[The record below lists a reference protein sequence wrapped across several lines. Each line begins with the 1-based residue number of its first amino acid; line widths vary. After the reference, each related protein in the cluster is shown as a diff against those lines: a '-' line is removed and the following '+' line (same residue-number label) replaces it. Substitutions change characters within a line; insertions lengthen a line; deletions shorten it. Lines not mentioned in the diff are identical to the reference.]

1 MVSHHLAMFGNH
13 GSSASG
19 NIKYLIFHVNS
30 QNHLIEGSCK
40 FMNET
45 SLLYVTT
52 MPSLVTIGI
61 VVISL
66 VRDVVRP
73 RKYRVV

>member
-1 MVSHHLAMFGNH
+1 MVSHHLAMFGDH
-13 GSSASG
+13 WSSASG
-19 NIKYLIFHVNS
+19 NIKYLIFHVTS

-61 VVISL
+61 VVIEI
-66 VRDVVRP
+66 
-73 RKYRVV
+73 